1 MIFKNLNEENVIW
14 TSDLYYDLFEG
25 GYIKPEDLLENE
37 EDIDKVKQAILTINE
52 FLDGAI
58 DKELIV
64 VE

>member
-1 MIFKNLNEENVIW
+1 MIFKNLDEVNVIW
-14 TSDLYYDLFEG
+14 TNDLYYDLFEG
-25 GYIKPEDLLENE
+25 GYINPEDLLENKE
-37 EDIDKVKQAILTINE
+37 EIDKVKQAILTINE

>member
-1 MIFKNLNEENVIW
+1 MIFKNLDEVNVIW
-14 TSDLYYDLFEG
+14 TNDLYYDLFEG
-25 GYIKPEDLLENE
+25 GYINPKDLLENKE
-37 EDIDKVKQAILTINE
+37 EIDKVKQAILTINE

>member
-1 MIFKNLNEENVIW
+1 MIFKNLDEENAIW

-58 DKELIV
+58 DKELVV

>member
-1 MIFKNLNEENVIW
+1 MIFKNLDEENVIW
-14 TSDLYYDLFEG
+14 TNDLYYDLFEG
-25 GYIKPEDLLENE
+25 GYINPEDLLENKE
-37 EDIDKVKQAILTINE
+37 EADKVKQAILTINE

>member
-1 MIFKNLNEENVIW
+1 MIFKNLNEENTIW

-25 GYIKPEDLLENE
+25 GYINPEDLLENKE
-37 EDIDKVKQAILTINE
+37 EIDKVKQAILTINE
-52 FLDGAI
+52 FLNGAI

>member
-1 MIFKNLNEENVIW
+1 MKFKNLNEDDVVW
-14 TSDLYYDLFEG
+14 TNDLYYDLFDG
-25 GYIKPEDLLENE
+25 GYINPEDLLENKE
-37 EDIDKVKQAILTINE
+37 EIDKVKQAILTINE

>member
-14 TSDLYYDLFEG
+14 TNDLYYDLFEG
-25 GYIKPEDLLENE
+25 GYINPEDLLENKE
-37 EDIDKVKQAILTINE
+37 EIDKVKQAIETVNK

-58 DKELIV
+58 DLGLIV

>member
-1 MIFKNLNEENVIW
+1 MIFKNLDEVNVIW
-14 TSDLYYDLFEG
+14 TNDLYYDLFEG
-25 GYIKPEDLLENE
+25 GYINPEDLLENKE
-37 EDIDKVKQAILTINE
+37 EIDKVKQAILTINK

>member
-1 MIFKNLNEENVIW
+1 MIFKNLDEENVIW

-37 EDIDKVKQAILTINE
+37 EEIDKVKQAIETINE

>member
-37 EDIDKVKQAILTINE
+37 EDIDKVKQAILTINK

>member
-1 MIFKNLNEENVIW
+1 MIFKNLNEENAIW

>member
-1 MIFKNLNEENVIW
+1 MIFKNLNEENAIW

-25 GYIKPEDLLENE
+25 GYIKPEDLLENKE
-37 EDIDKVKQAILTINE
+37 EIDKVKQAILTINE